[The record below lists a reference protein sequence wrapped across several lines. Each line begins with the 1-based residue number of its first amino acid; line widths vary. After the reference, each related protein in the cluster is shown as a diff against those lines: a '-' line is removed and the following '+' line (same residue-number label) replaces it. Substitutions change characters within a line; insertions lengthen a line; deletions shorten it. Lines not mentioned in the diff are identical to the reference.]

1 MSIVAQ
7 LGRRLTQGVLLFL
20 FLFQVDITQADSLPG
35 GDLEFFEK
43 HVRPLLADR
52 CFKCHSEQSEKL
64 KGGLKVDSR
73 AALLR
78 GGETKPALVPGHPEQ
93 SLLIEAINYSNPD
106 LQMPP
111 KIRLSTEEIEALT
124 LWVKHGAP
132 WPSSALARVA
142 TAPTNAAAVFDLEK
156 RKQDHWAWSP
166 ILKRTL
172 PNVINRTWSANPVD
186 QFVLAKLEA
195 SKMAPAPDAERRTLI
210 RRVYFDLIGLP
221 PTPDQVAQFAAN
233 ESPQAYSELVDQLL
247 ASPRFGERWGRHWLD
262 LVRYAETLGHEFD
275 YEIPNSFRYRDYVI
289 RALNDDVP
297 YDHFLREHLAGDL
310 LEHPRINSVSGLN
323 ESVIG
328 PGFFWFGQQT
338 HSPVDVRLHQSELI
352 DNQIDVMTKTFLGLT
367 VACARCHDHKFDPI
381 PTRDYYSLY
390 GILSSSRYAQ
400 RPLFASG
407 KFDEITTRV
416 SAAKAKLAT
425 AMVDSWRSQ
434 SHGLTNYLAAL
445 RVSNPQLD
453 PSLRTNKLTA
463 LKQALEAQSK
473 RASHPQT
480 LPKTAWASAAEPKSF
495 QDWLVDGEAFRDALV
510 APNEIIFLGADHHP
524 VLAVEPMLHSAK
536 ISNRLQGA
544 IRSPT
549 FTITN
554 RYIHLRVA
562 GRESR
567 FNLMV
572 DNFNIVQD
580 PIYGT
585 LRRVLDR
592 DELSWTTI
600 DLERWKGH
608 RAYIDLSD
616 TSTRDL
622 ASSGKSSYSE
632 TGWTALSHV
641 VLSED
646 SKPPELGTTLGA
658 VISDSSILGEVEI
671 ELTRIKDHSS
681 EPAGLVSSLVRFG
694 FFDLISSEHP
704 SFKDLI
710 ALEKLIPPVVR
721 VPSMADGNGL
731 DENIFVRGNP
741 KLIGENAPRRFLEA
755 VDGKSRELFSV
766 GSGRRELAERLLDS
780 GNPFTARVMVNRVW
794 LHLFG
799 RGIVPT
805 PDDFGVLG
813 QAPTHPQLLDW
824 LADNYRS
831 NLGWS
836 NKKLIKLL
844 VTSRTYRMSSRAG
857 DSRAE
862 ELDPNNL
869 LWHRM
874 PIKRLEGEVIRDAML
889 ALSGRLDQTMYGSSV
904 PVHLT
909 EFMDGRGKPG
919 QSGPLDGA
927 RRRSIYLEVRRNFL
941 SPLMRNFD
949 TPIPFSTVGRRTVS
963 NVPAQS
969 LILLNDPF
977 IKEES
982 MFWAKRALATMGD
995 DPEGLV
1001 RHLYREAFGREPTD
1015 EEQQGSKEFLAQQSK
1030 AYGAT
1035 GNDPASIADLCHVLF
1050 NVKSF
1055 IYLN

>member
-172 PNVINRTWSANPVD
+172 PNVTDRTWSANPVD

-233 ESPQAYSELVDQLL
+233 DSPQAYSELVDQLL

-407 KFDEITTRV
+407 K
-416 SAAKAKLAT
+416 
-425 AMVDSWRSQ
+425 
-434 SHGLTNYLAAL
+434 
-445 RVSNPQLD
+445 
-453 PSLRTNKLTA
+453 
-463 LKQALEAQSK
+463 
-473 RASHPQT
+473 
-480 LPKTAWASAAEPKSF
+480 
-495 QDWLVDGEAFRDALV
+495 
-510 APNEIIFLGADHHP
+510 
-524 VLAVEPMLHSAK
+524 
-536 ISNRLQGA
+536 
-544 IRSPT
+544 
-549 FTITN
+549 
-554 RYIHLRVA
+554 
-562 GRESR
+562 
-567 FNLMV
+567 
-572 DNFNIVQD
+572 
-580 PIYGT
+580 
-585 LRRVLDR
+585 
-592 DELSWTTI
+592 
-600 DLERWKGH
+600 
-608 RAYIDLSD
+608 
-616 TSTRDL
+616 
-622 ASSGKSSYSE
+622 
-632 TGWTALSHV
+632 
-641 VLSED
+641 
-646 SKPPELGTTLGA
+646 
-658 VISDSSILGEVEI
+658 
-671 ELTRIKDHSS
+671 
-681 EPAGLVSSLVRFG
+681 
-694 FFDLISSEHP
+694 
-704 SFKDLI
+704 
-710 ALEKLIPPVVR
+710 
-721 VPSMADGNGL
+721 
-731 DENIFVRGNP
+731 
-741 KLIGENAPRRFLEA
+741 
-755 VDGKSRELFSV
+755 
-766 GSGRRELAERLLDS
+766 
-780 GNPFTARVMVNRVW
+780 
-794 LHLFG
+794 
-799 RGIVPT
+799 
-805 PDDFGVLG
+805 
-813 QAPTHPQLLDW
+813 
-824 LADNYRS
+824 
-831 NLGWS
+831 
-836 NKKLIKLL
+836 
-844 VTSRTYRMSSRAG
+844 
-857 DSRAE
+857 
-862 ELDPNNL
+862 
-869 LWHRM
+869 
-874 PIKRLEGEVIRDAML
+874 
-889 ALSGRLDQTMYGSSV
+889 
-904 PVHLT
+904 
-909 EFMDGRGKPG
+909 
-919 QSGPLDGA
+919 
-927 RRRSIYLEVRRNFL
+927 
-941 SPLMRNFD
+941 
-949 TPIPFSTVGRRTVS
+949 
-963 NVPAQS
+963 
-969 LILLNDPF
+969 
-977 IKEES
+977 
-982 MFWAKRALATMGD
+982 
-995 DPEGLV
+995 
-1001 RHLYREAFGREPTD
+1001 
-1015 EEQQGSKEFLAQQSK
+1015 
-1030 AYGAT
+1030 
-1035 GNDPASIADLCHVLF
+1035 
-1050 NVKSF
+1050 
-1055 IYLN
+1055 